1 MPPRVGKAFVAA
13 RLPAAAFVFYVDA
26 PITSVVPTEASESG
40 GTVLTI
46 TAHGF
51 DQAPGDLAARAAA
64 RCRLV
69 MTCADTKR
77 QPPHAEARITIPAT
91 IRSSGSAECV
101 LPALPCSGTA
111 ALSLALNG
119 RDFVTRI
126 SDCSSRRSSPA
137 AGDAPVDT
145 HGAPGG
151 HQSGAARGTRK
162 APAALGAGAGARA
175 GGGGGGPGREGVRQT
190 QGGGEGCVLE
200 IRGVDTTALPS
211 SSPSGS
217 EEGRGGKLRAGS
229 WVAIVLGLA
238 AYAYLARA
246 AALLADR
253 RRQVPFHDH
262 LCVCVCA
269 RARARVSPPPQPP
282 RAHTHTRTHAHTHT
296 QIREDNGARK
306 PWSMTEAYVLWTLFG
321 LLGAHRFYCGQRQAR
336 LTIYACSLGGL
347 GLAWL
352 ADGLS
357 MRALVAAA
365 NTKGGQ
371 RREGGGVREIH
382 GEGGRGARGHVELR
396 DLSGHVMLRSEDLL
410 VQDVD
415 EFEPEVGSTSG
426 SEWRAVI
433 QRASDRLSST
443 AVTAATAPKQ
453 VAGLRAAQYVFL
465 CLCMYVCMHACM
477 HACLSGY
484 VYVCM

>member
-1 MPPRVGKAFVAA
+1 M
-13 RLPAAAFVFYVDA
+13 
-26 PITSVVPTEASESG
+26 
-40 GTVLTI
+40 
-46 TAHGF
+46 
-51 DQAPGDLAARAAA
+51 
-64 RCRLV
+64 
-69 MTCADTKR
+69 
-77 QPPHAEARITIPAT
+77 
-91 IRSSGSAECV
+91 
-101 LPALPCSGTA
+101 
-111 ALSLALNG
+111 
-119 RDFVTRI
+119 
-126 SDCSSRRSSPA
+126 
-137 AGDAPVDT
+137 
-145 HGAPGG
+145 
-151 HQSGAARGTRK
+151 
-162 APAALGAGAGARA
+162 
-175 GGGGGGPGREGVRQT
+175 
-190 QGGGEGCVLE
+190 
-200 IRGVDTTALPS
+200 
-211 SSPSGS
+211 
-217 EEGRGGKLRAGS
+217 
-229 WVAIVLGLA
+229 
-238 AYAYLARA
+238 
-246 AALLADR
+246 
-253 RRQVPFHDH
+253 
-262 LCVCVCA
+262 
-269 RARARVSPPPQPP
+269 
-282 RAHTHTRTHAHTHT
+282 
-296 QIREDNGARK
+296 
-306 PWSMTEAYVLWTLFG
+306 LWTLFG

-371 RREGGGVREIH
+371 RREGGGVREIY